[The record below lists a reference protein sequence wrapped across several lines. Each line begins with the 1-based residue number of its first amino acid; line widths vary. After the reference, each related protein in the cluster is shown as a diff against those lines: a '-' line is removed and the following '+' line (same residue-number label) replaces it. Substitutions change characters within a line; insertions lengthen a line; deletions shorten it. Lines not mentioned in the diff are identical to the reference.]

1 MYFNFCGIYS
11 IMIALIIRQKHQSV
25 FVISGFEHLIFYLMI
40 RIFNNWA
47 KWWIPHIYFSLTTTS
62 SPISY
67 LKKKKK
73 KKKKKKNLQWVL
85 LFTLAMIITK
95 STNSFNYFWM
105 MLITI
110 LSLTKNKF
118 RYLFIM
124 LLKFVNHIDCDISL

>member
-1 MYFNFCGIYS
+1 MYFNFCGVHS
-11 IMIALIIRQKHQSV
+11 VMIVLIIRQKHQLV
-25 FVISGFEHLIFYLMI
+25 FVISGFEYLFFYLMI

-47 KWWIPHIYFSLTTTS
+47 KWIPPIYFSLTTTS

-73 KKKKKKNLQWVL
+73 KKKLQWVI

-95 STNSFNYFWM
+95 STNSFNYFRM
-105 MLITI
+105 MSITI
-110 LSLTKNKF
+110 LSLAKNKF

-124 LLKFVNHIDCDISL
+124 LLKFINYIDCDISL